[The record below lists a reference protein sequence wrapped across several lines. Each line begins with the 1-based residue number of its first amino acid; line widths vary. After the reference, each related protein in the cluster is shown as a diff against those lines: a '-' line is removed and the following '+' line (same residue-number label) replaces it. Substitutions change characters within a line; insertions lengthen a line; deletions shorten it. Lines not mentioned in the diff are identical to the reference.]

1 MMQESSLLGKLLPP
15 INVYRY
21 FRRTQCAR
29 AKPIRSEG
37 KRSAAEQCRSVK
49 RFDEW
54 NERSEPERVLFVFQ
68 RRAAAES
75 GMRERNSETLAAGK
89 RSEPNEARSTDMTS
103 V

>member
-1 MMQESSLLGKLLPP
+1 
-15 INVYRY
+15 
-21 FRRTQCAR
+21 
-29 AKPIRSEG
+29 
-37 KRSAAEQCRSVK
+37 VK